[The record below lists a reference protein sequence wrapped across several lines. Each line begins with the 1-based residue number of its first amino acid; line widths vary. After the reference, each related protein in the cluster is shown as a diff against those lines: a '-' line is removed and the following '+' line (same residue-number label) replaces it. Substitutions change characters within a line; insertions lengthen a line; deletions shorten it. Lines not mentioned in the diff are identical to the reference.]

1 MPRRFASQV
10 HLTVSRLLR
19 GNFIAQ
25 KPAWYDPVLQYP
37 PISTPP
43 RTPSTSRTPFDSVS
57 LNSAKVRLKHKMNV
71 INDTWDRPKAEEVVY
86 LEDRVRRQFFKDHP
100 FEAFRAR
107 SLVENDLE
115 ISPEHEVQGKQ
126 WTRLAQRGRNPT
138 PEE

>member
-1 MPRRFASQV
+1 
-10 HLTVSRLLR
+10 
-19 GNFIAQ
+19 
-25 KPAWYDPVLQYP
+25 
-37 PISTPP
+37 
-43 RTPSTSRTPFDSVS
+43 
-57 LNSAKVRLKHKMNV
+57 MNV

>member
-10 HLTVSRLLR
+10 HLTVSRLLQS
-19 GNFIAQ
+19 NFLAQ

-37 PISTPP
+37 PIPTPP
-43 RTPSTSRTPFDSVS
+43 RTPSSSRTGFDAISPNAPKLS
-57 LNSAKVRLKHKMNV
+57 LKRKLNV
-71 INDTWDRPKAEEVVY
+71 ENDTWDRPKAEAIVY

-107 SLVENDLE
+107 SLVEDDLE
-115 ISPEHEVQGKQ
+115 TAAEHEVVGEK